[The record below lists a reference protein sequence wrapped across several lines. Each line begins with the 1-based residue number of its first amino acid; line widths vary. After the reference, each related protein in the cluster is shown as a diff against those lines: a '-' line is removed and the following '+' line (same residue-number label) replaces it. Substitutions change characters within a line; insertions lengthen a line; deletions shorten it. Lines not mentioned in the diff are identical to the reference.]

1 MNKLYVIVILCL
13 LIMAGCCPKT
23 IKFPHET
30 SLDQQLMSLQG
41 ITNPI
46 RVDIK
51 YPYLILQNMK
61 LQDSLFHVYNLSD
74 QKLVCAFGTKGQGPK
89 EYAAPW
95 LFQTQTSNVLIGDIG
110 KRQINYY
117 NIDKGFLLQNS
128 KNAKYINGINDAAFI
143 NDSLF
148 IIDDKYTGPNIQLLN
163 IDIEIPLKTWCYR
176 NSNILDYMADP
187 NMGNVYANENRIVF
201 CYGYKKQIDF
211 MDINFNLIKRLNFDN
226 SVSQIKNTSEGQ
238 GDEKICY
245 VYAYLGKKYL
255 YALFLGTSWNENR
268 ANSTC
273 ETILEVF
280 DLNGNPKA
288 KYHLKGRRPVYF
300 AVDEENSVLYGA
312 GENGEPEDHL
322 IVYHL
327 NALS

>member
-13 LIMAGCCPKT
+13 LIMAGCCSKT

-61 LQDSLFHVYNLSD
+61 RQDSLFHVYNLSD

-117 NIDKGFLLQNS
+117 NIDKGFLLQ
-128 KNAKYINGINDAAFI
+128 K
-143 NDSLF
+143 
-148 IIDDKYTGPNIQLLN
+148 
-163 IDIEIPLKTWCYR
+163 
-176 NSNILDYMADP
+176 
-187 NMGNVYANENRIVF
+187 
-201 CYGYKKQIDF
+201 
-211 MDINFNLIKRLNFDN
+211 
-226 SVSQIKNTSEGQ
+226 
-238 GDEKICY
+238 
-245 VYAYLGKKYL
+245 
-255 YALFLGTSWNENR
+255 
-268 ANSTC
+268 
-273 ETILEVF
+273 
-280 DLNGNPKA
+280 
-288 KYHLKGRRPVYF
+288 HLKHQNIPNHTMRLF
-300 AVDEENSVLYGA
+300 
-312 GENGEPEDHL
+312 
-322 IVYHL
+322 
-327 NALS
+327 